1 MTTGRTGKRGRP
13 GKTSAER
20 IRQATRE
27 RREQEKQELYQTI
40 LSAAGELFLEQGY
53 EHFSLRQVAE
63 RIGYA
68 TGTIYLYFK
77 DKDEVLFKIA
87 QDGFVR
93 FDQQLERAI
102 QSENEPRARLK
113 AMGRAYITF
122 GMQNPAAYQLM
133 FVQRPEFFLHAQQL
147 KEQEEESFGGRA
159 LDLLYE
165 VIEQSMEAG
174 VIRPG
179 AVDSTAD
186 ALWAAVHGFVTLAT
200 CFPDFD
206 RERLERDTEAV
217 LELITNGFRPFPD
230 QR

>member
-1 MTTGRTGKRGRP
+1 MADQTGKRGRSN
-13 GKTSAER
+13 KTSAER
-20 IRQATRE
+20 IRQATHE
-27 RREQEKQELYQTI
+27 RREQEKQELHQAI
-40 LSAAGELFLEQGY
+40 LNAAGELFLEQGY

-87 QDGFVR
+87 QDGFAR
-93 FDQQLERAI
+93 FNQQLEQAVQRE
-102 QSENEPRARLK
+102 SEPLARLK
-113 AMGRAYITF
+113 AIARAYITF

-133 FVQRPEFFLHAQQL
+133 FVQRPEFLLHAQRI
-147 KEQEEESFGGRA
+147 KEHEEGKFGARA

-165 VIEQSMEAG
+165 LIKQAMDAG

-179 AVDSTAD
+179 PIDSTAD
-186 ALWAAVHGFVTLAT
+186 ALWAVAHGFVTLAT

-206 RERLERDTEAV
+206 QGRLERGTEAV
-217 LELITNGFRPFPD
+217 LELIANGFRPYPD
-230 QR
+230 QG